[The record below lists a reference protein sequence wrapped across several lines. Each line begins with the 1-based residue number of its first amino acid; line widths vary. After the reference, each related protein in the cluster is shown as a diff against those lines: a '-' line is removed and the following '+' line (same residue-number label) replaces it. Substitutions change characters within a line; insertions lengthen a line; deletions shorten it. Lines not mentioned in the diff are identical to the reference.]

1 MTSGQK
7 VALSL
12 LISVLAFCAFTV
24 VAFSGLFDL
33 IEVNFYQ
40 PVVQEIKQ
48 KKIEEI
54 AAAQNEYFDTLMQR
68 FASFSSDAAVKTYVE
83 SRPGDSSVRA
93 RESLRA
99 QLVTATQSLKGI
111 RIVSVN
117 GRNIF
122 FSTFSSDVI
131 SSRGGIAYRD
141 YNVSDEIAYESV
153 RANPSVAESAAPDK
167 KCRIIKDGDSNL
179 LIFSL
184 PFYDAASVSVAT
196 ILFYCD
202 ATDFSHFLFSR
213 NLIDINGF
221 AALVTNPRDTLR
233 KLDGFGGFVFG
244 LPNYGASS
252 IRNQILSRWRQSE
265 DETFWRLEPVEK
277 SGTETL
283 PESRVLCAFSYR
295 QSREDFGFITLLYD
309 EADLKFPQYMRL
321 LILTTALITFYLAV
335 FLILS
340 FKHDDIVVIRDK
352 VRRYE
357 SEFFIG
363 CKKMDGAKD
372 PAYLAEQKPILER
385 RILKSL
391 GKKGERHLS
400 EFKSIFES
408 GWAEMLVSFGE
419 PNSAAPSLMHGYAAP
434 PINAE
439 ELKEIVRSSLEDIL
453 ESGKVQIGV
462 REVERADSRD
472 DRRAVEKFEEV
483 DAAEIFGE
491 ADVAATDDA
500 GVVEEAEALDDAEV
514 AETADD
520 AEPLGDA
527 KSLEEAEVVED
538 VESLDDAEIAETA
551 ADDIEPLAEAE
562 AVAEVEGLDDTEVAE
577 ATDDAEPLGDVEV
590 LEEAE
595 AVKEAEVLDDAEV
608 AEITDDAESL
618 EDSEVVEEAETL
630 DDAEVAGTA
639 DDVESLEEAEAVE
652 GVESLDDTEVSET
665 VADDVEAFEEAEVIE
680 DVESLD
686 DAEVV
691 ESTDNAEPLGDAESL
706 EEVEAIDEA
715 ETLDEA
721 GVAEPADDAE
731 SLEEAEVIEGV
742 ESLDDTE
749 VAETVADDVESL
761 EEAEVVEEEEALD
774 EAEIAEHADD
784 AESLEDAEVVEE
796 AESLDDA
803 EVAEVTEDAESLEE
817 VEVVE
822 GVESLDDTEI
832 AETVADDVES
842 LAEAEV
848 VEETE
853 NLDDAEVAETAANDV
868 ESLEEAEAVEDA
880 EALDDVEI
888 AEVTE
893 DAESLGDM
901 ESLEEAEVI
910 EDVESLDDTE
920 VAETVA
926 DDVESLEE
934 AEAVEEAESLDD
946 AEVTEPA
953 DDVESLEEAEVVD
966 GAEPF
971 DDADIAESADDV
983 EDIETLEEEAVP
995 LSENG
1000 ELRLGAHDEGGG
1012 SRVADDF
1019 VAVET
1024 IDSIAALDNS
1034 DSADELEV
1042 LHEYGEKEERADDI
1056 ARTLAALPEKSPDLT
1071 KSGDDELDSDGLSR
1085 KLSSSEMH
1093 DIVKLR
1099 DAIDS
1104 MNKMDLNLEE
1114 LELVVSAKKSGAE
1127 ESAANCDADTTDNE
1141 AEPNEDDVYKDE
1153 VLLEKIEF
1161 GVPTANNSNEA
1172 ADDSIADDF
1181 VVSSPDYSFLDEDEV
1196 TENLY
1201 KVQPQGDVK
1210 DDAHF
1215 FENPLL
1221 LRENSDSLAVS
1232 GDAPQRDEPEIVDE
1246 SAEESHVLGK
1256 DEASV
1261 TEDGESES
1269 TEETAETV
1277 AGEPEIIEDAETGK
1291 AEPAIEEGIA
1301 AEEPELLVN
1310 LRDNPFTLTRFATV
1324 DTKITELEEQQ

>member
-184 PFYDAASVSVAT
+184 PFYDAASVLVAT

-283 PESRVLCAFSYR
+283 SESRVLCAFSYR

-391 GKKGERHLS
+391 GRKGERHLS

-491 ADVAATDDA
+491 TDVAAADDA
-500 GVVEEAEALDDAEV
+500 GVVEEAERLDDAEVAETADDAEPLGDAESLEEAEVIEDVESLDDAEVAESAADAEPLGDMESLEEAESVEEAETLDDAEVAETADEAESLGDAESLEEAEAVEDVESLDEAGDAESAADAEPLGDMESLEGAESVEEAETLDDAEVAESADDAESLGDMESLEEAEVIEDVENLDDAEVAEVTEDAVSLGDVEALKEAEVVEEAEALDDAEV

-520 AEPLGDA
+520 AEPLGDVE
-527 KSLEEAEVVED
+527 SLEEAEAVDEA
-538 VESLDDAEIAETA
+538 ESLDDAEVAEVTEDA
-551 ADDIEPLAEAE
+551 EPLGDVEALEEAE
-562 AVAEVEGLDDTEVAE
+562 AVDEAESLDEAGAAE
-577 ATDDAEPLGDVEV
+577 SAADAEPLGDVEV

-595 AVKEAEVLDDAEV
+595 AVKEAEVLDDEEL
-608 AEITDDAESL
+608 AEITDDTDVAEVTEDAES
-618 EDSEVVEEAETL
+618 
-630 DDAEVAGTA
+630 
-639 DDVESLEEAEAVE
+639 
-652 GVESLDDTEVSET
+652 
-665 VADDVEAFEEAEVIE
+665 
-680 DVESLD
+680 
-686 DAEVV
+686 
-691 ESTDNAEPLGDAESL
+691 LGDAESL
-706 EEVEAIDEA
+706 EEVEAIDEV
-715 ETLDEA
+715 ETLDDA
-721 GVAEPADDAE
+721 GAAE
-731 SLEEAEVIEGV
+731 S
-742 ESLDDTE
+742 T
-749 VAETVADDVESL
+749 DDVESL
-761 EEAEVVEEEEALD
+761 EEAEV
-774 EAEIAEHADD
+774 I
-784 AESLEDAEVVEE
+784 ED
-796 AESLDDA
+796 
-803 EVAEVTEDAESLEE
+803 
-817 VEVVE
+817 
-822 GVESLDDTEI
+822 VESLDDTEI

-842 LAEAEV
+842 LEEAEV
-848 VEETE
+848 IEGVE
-853 NLDDAEVAETAANDV
+853 NLDDAEVAETVAD
-868 ESLEEAEAVEDA
+868 
-880 EALDDVEI
+880 
-888 AEVTE
+888 
-893 DAESLGDM
+893 DAESLD
-901 ESLEEAEVI
+901 EAEVI
-910 EDVESLDDTE
+910 EGV
-920 VAETVA
+920 
-926 DDVESLEE
+926 
-934 AEAVEEAESLDD
+934 ESLDD
-946 AEVTEPA
+946 AEVAEVT
-953 DDVESLEEAEVVD
+953 DDVEALGEAEVVEE
-966 GAEPF
+966 AEAL

-983 EDIETLEEEAVP
+983 EDIEPLEEEAGP

-1024 IDSIAALDNS
+1024 IESIAALDNA

-1042 LHEYGEKEERADDI
+1042 LPEYGEKEERADDI

-1161 GVPTANNSNEA
+1161 GVPTANNSNEP
-1172 ADDSIADDF
+1172 ADDSIADNF

-1246 SAEESHVLGK
+1246 SAEESHALGR
-1256 DEASV
+1256 DEAPV

-1277 AGEPEIIEDAETGK
+1277 EGEPEIIEDAETGK
-1291 AEPAIEEGIA
+1291 AEPAIEESIAAEEGIA
-1301 AEEPELLVN
+1301 TEEPELLVN

>member
-244 LPNYGASS
+244 LPNYGAYS

-283 PESRVLCAFSYR
+283 SESRVLCAFSYR

-491 ADVAATDDA
+491 ADVAAADDS
-500 GVVEEAEALDDAEV
+500 GGVEEAE
-514 AETADD
+514 
-520 AEPLGDA
+520 G
-527 KSLEEAEVVED
+527 
-538 VESLDDAEIAETA
+538 
-551 ADDIEPLAEAE
+551 
-562 AVAEVEGLDDTEVAE
+562 
-577 ATDDAEPLGDVEV
+577 
-590 LEEAE
+590 
-595 AVKEAEVLDDAEV
+595 
-608 AEITDDAESL
+608 
-618 EDSEVVEEAETL
+618 
-630 DDAEVAGTA
+630 
-639 DDVESLEEAEAVE
+639 
-652 GVESLDDTEVSET
+652 
-665 VADDVEAFEEAEVIE
+665 
-680 DVESLD
+680 
-686 DAEVV
+686 
-691 ESTDNAEPLGDAESL
+691 
-706 EEVEAIDEA
+706 
-715 ETLDEA
+715 
-721 GVAEPADDAE
+721 
-731 SLEEAEVIEGV
+731 
-742 ESLDDTE
+742 
-749 VAETVADDVESL
+749 
-761 EEAEVVEEEEALD
+761 
-774 EAEIAEHADD
+774 
-784 AESLEDAEVVEE
+784 
-796 AESLDDA
+796 LDDA
-803 EVAEVTEDAESLEE
+803 EVAEVS
-817 VEVVE
+817 
-822 GVESLDDTEI
+822 
-832 AETVADDVES
+832 
-842 LAEAEV
+842 
-848 VEETE
+848 
-853 NLDDAEVAETAANDV
+853 
-868 ESLEEAEAVEDA
+868 
-880 EALDDVEI
+880 
-888 AEVTE
+888 E

-920 VAETVA
+920 VAESAADAEPLGDMESLEGAEAVEEAESLDEAEVVDEAEIAEPLGDAESLEEAEVVEEEEALDEAEVAEVTEDAESLGDAEFLEEVEAIDEAETLDEAEVAGTADDAESLGDMDSLEGAEVVEEAESLDDAEVAEITDDAESLKEAEVVEEAEALEEAGAAESAADEAEALDDAEVAESTDDAESLEEAEVIEDVESLDDADVAEVTEDAEPLGDAESLEEVEAIDEVETLDDAGAAEPA

-934 AEAVEEAESLDD
+934 AEAVDEAESLND
-946 AEVTEPA
+946 AEAT
-953 DDVESLEEAEVVD
+953 
-966 GAEPF
+966 
-971 DDADIAESADDV
+971 ESADDV
-983 EDIETLEEEAVP
+983 EDIEPLEEEAGP

-1024 IDSIAALDNS
+1024 IDSIAALDND

-1127 ESAANCDADTTDNE
+1127 ESAANCDASTTDNE

-1172 ADDSIADDF
+1172 ADDSIADNF

-1246 SAEESHVLGK
+1246 SAEESHALGR

-1277 AGEPEIIEDAETGK
+1277 EGEPEIIEDAETGK
-1291 AEPAIEEGIA
+1291 AEPSIEESIA

>member
-184 PFYDAASVSVAT
+184 PFYDAASVLVAT

-202 ATDFSHFLFSR
+202 ATDFSHFLFGR

-491 ADVAATDDA
+491 ADVAAADDS
-500 GVVEEAEALDDAEV
+500 GVVEEAEGLDDAEV

-527 KSLEEAEVVED
+527 ESLEEAEVVDEAEIAEPADD
-538 VESLDDAEIAETA
+538 VESLDEAEIVE
-551 ADDIEPLAEAE
+551 EA
-562 AVAEVEGLDDTEVAE
+562 EGLDDAEVAE
-577 ATDDAEPLGDVEV
+577 TADDAEPLGD
-590 LEEAE
+590 
-595 AVKEAEVLDDAEV
+595 
-608 AEITDDAESL
+608 AESL
-618 EDSEVVEEAETL
+618 
-630 DDAEVAGTA
+630 
-639 DDVESLEEAEAVE
+639 
-652 GVESLDDTEVSET
+652 
-665 VADDVEAFEEAEVIE
+665 EEAEVIE

-686 DAEVV
+686 DAEVAETAV
-691 ESTDNAEPLGDAESL
+691 DDIEPLAEAEAVAEVGGLDDAEVAESAADAEPLGDAESL

-761 EEAEVVEEEEALD
+761 EEAESVEEAESLD
-774 EAEIAEHADD
+774 DTEVAETADD
-784 AESLEDAEVVEE
+784 AEPLEDVESLEEAEVVEE
-796 AESLDDA
+796 AENLDDA

-853 NLDDAEVAETAANDV
+853 NLDDAEVAETAA
-868 ESLEEAEAVEDA
+868 
-880 EALDDVEI
+880 
-888 AEVTE
+888 
-893 DAESLGDM
+893 
-901 ESLEEAEVI
+901 
-910 EDVESLDDTE
+910 
-920 VAETVA
+920 

-946 AEVTEPA
+946 ADVAEVTEDAESLEEVEAIDEVETLDDAGAAESA
-953 DDVESLEEAEVVD
+953 DDVESLKEAEVVD
-966 GAEPF
+966 EAEPL

-983 EDIETLEEEAVP
+983 EDIETLEEEAGP

-1024 IDSIAALDNS
+1024 IDSIAALDNA

-1042 LHEYGEKEERADDI
+1042 LPEYGEKEERADDI

-1114 LELVVSAKKSGAE
+1114 LELVASAKKSGAE

-1172 ADDSIADDF
+1172 ADDSIADNF

-1210 DDAHF
+1210 NDAHF

-1246 SAEESHVLGK
+1246 SAEESHALGK
-1256 DEASV
+1256 DEAPV

-1269 TEETAETV
+1269 TEETAETG